1 MPHIKRQLLQR
12 IAIFGALSEATLEF
26 ILQKAVEVSC
36 AADDPV
42 FREGDPAEAIYII
55 ESGKVAILKKWED
68 RQYLLGYLETGDCFG
83 EMALM
88 DMHPR
93 SASVIAVEETLVFKI
108 SSAALLELYSH
119 DLEQFALLQMNLGR
133 EVSRRLRESDER
145 MFLWRVSPEARSE
158 LPEFTDPKS
167 SIQS

>member
-12 IAIFGALSEATLEF
+12 ISIFGALSDNALEF
-26 ILQKAVEVSC
+26 ILERAVEVSC
-36 AADDPV
+36 AGKDYI
-42 FREGDPAEAIYII
+42 FREKDPAQSIYII
-55 ESGKVAILKKWED
+55 ESGKVAILKEWNG
-68 RQYLLGYLETGDCFG
+68 RQYLLGYLETGASFG

-93 SASVIAVEETLVFKI
+93 SASVLAIEDTLVFKI
-108 SSAALLELYSH
+108 GSHALLELYEH

-145 MFLWRVSPEARSE
+145 MFLWRVSPEARNE
-158 LPEFTDPKS
+158 LPEFMDL
-167 SIQS
+167 QQLM